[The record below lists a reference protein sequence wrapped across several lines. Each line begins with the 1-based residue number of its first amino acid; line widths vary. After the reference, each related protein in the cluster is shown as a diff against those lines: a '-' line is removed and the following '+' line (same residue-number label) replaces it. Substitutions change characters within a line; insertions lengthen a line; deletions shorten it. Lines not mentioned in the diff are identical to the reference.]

1 MICIKHLW
9 FSRHAISFLS
19 NVFNDHFPGFRNLD
33 SHFLFDRL
41 RMWEQ
46 SQGDRRDIH
55 GNSISKMLNMSVA
68 QGKLNTSMAISRF
81 LRDAIMSFIQDFANL
96 IPIKW
101 KELACICNDFF
112 FREATTVNTE
122 TKHFSQLEC
131 MWKNAHGK
139 CRLLSLMYVSFV

>member
-1 MICIKHLW
+1 
-9 FSRHAISFLS
+9 
-19 NVFNDHFPGFRNLD
+19 
-33 SHFLFDRL
+33 
-41 RMWEQ
+41 MWEQ

-81 LRDAIMSFIQDFANL
+81 LRDAIMSFIQDLANL

-112 FREATTVNTE
+112 LGR
-122 TKHFSQLEC
+122 QQQ
-131 MWKNAHGK
+131 
-139 CRLLSLMYVSFV
+139 